1 MSAPE
6 DDDILAAEYVLG
18 LLEGAELAEA
28 EARSAAD
35 PAFAERVES
44 WGVRL
49 APMLT
54 GSPVEPPESVW
65 RTISGKLAVND
76 DESPSRAEAAVR
88 RWRLATIGASA
99 LAASLAL
106 VLVTRPEPAPQAPP
120 VATAPQP
127 PAQAALVA
135 SLGDGKS
142 AAAVTIAVEA
152 AGEQLL
158 VTPVRLAADGRA
170 PELWIIPGDGTPRS
184 LGVITAASASR
195 VAVPASHRAHIHS
208 GATFAISLEPAG
220 GSPTGAP
227 TGPIAASGKIISV

>member
-1 MSAPE
+1 MTQ

-18 LLEGAELAEA
+18 LLEGSERLTAETRAT
-28 EARSAAD
+28 AD
-35 PAFAERVES
+35 PAFAEQVEAWS
-44 WGVRL
+44 VRL

-54 GSPVEPPESVW
+54 GNGEEPPASVW
-65 RTISGKLAVND
+65 QGIAARLAVND
-76 DESPSRAEAAVR
+76 DEVVASASAAVR

-99 LAASLAL
+99 IAASLAL

-120 VATAPQP
+120 VANAPQP
-127 PAQAALVA
+127 QPQAVLVA
-135 SLGDGKS
+135 SLGDEKTAS
-142 AAAVTIAVEA
+142 AVTIAVES

-170 PELWIIPGDGTPRS
+170 AELWIIPEDGTPRS
-184 LGVITAASASR
+184 LGVIRAAAPSR
-195 VAVPASHRAHIHS
+195 VAVPITHRAHIHS

-227 TGPIAASGKIISV
+227 TGPVAASGKINRV